1 MQWKRVI
8 SAFAIIAT
16 LAAPMAVQAQR
27 GGGRAG
33 GGRVGGGAHGGGGM
47 HFHAPAGGFAR
58 GGHYTAPN
66 GRWVSHPAWS
76 GRGAFARWQ
85 AGHWWHG
92 TYGGRLG
99 WWWIVGPDWYWYPYE
114 VAAIPSPYTPPGLAL
129 GYWYWCPPNNAYYP
143 YVGACP
149 VPWVPEA
156 MQ

>member
-1 MQWKRVI
+1 MVHGKRLIGALAV
-8 SAFAIIAT
+8 AAA
-16 LAAPMAVQAQR
+16 LAAPALVYAARQ
-27 GGGRAG
+27 GGGGFG
-33 GGRVGGGAHGGGGM
+33 GHGGGGAH
-47 HFHAPAGGFAR
+47 FSAPAGGFAR

-66 GRWVSHPAWS
+66 NAWMAHPAWS
-76 GRGAFARWQ
+76 GGGRFEHWSG
-85 AGHWWHG
+85 GHWWHG

-114 VAAIPSPYTPPGLAL
+114 VAAIPDPYTPPGMAQ
-129 GYWYWCPPNNAYYP
+129 GSWYWCPAYNAYYP